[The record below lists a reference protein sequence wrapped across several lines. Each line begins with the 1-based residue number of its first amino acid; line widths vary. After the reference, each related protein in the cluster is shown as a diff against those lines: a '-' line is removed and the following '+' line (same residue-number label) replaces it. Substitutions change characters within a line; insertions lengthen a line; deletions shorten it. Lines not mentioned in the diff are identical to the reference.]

1 MDRIA
6 VISSTIRSIGYDAE
20 SAVLEVEF
28 QSGKV
33 YQYTGVPPHTYDGIM
48 RADSKGR
55 YLNAQIKERFPC
67 RQVA

>member
-20 SAVLEVEF
+20 SEALEVEF

-33 YQYTGVPPHTYDGIM
+33 YQYTGVPPHIYDGIM
-48 RADSKGR
+48 RADSKGK
-55 YLNAQIKERFPC
+55 YLNAHIKECFAC
-67 RQVA
+67 RRVA